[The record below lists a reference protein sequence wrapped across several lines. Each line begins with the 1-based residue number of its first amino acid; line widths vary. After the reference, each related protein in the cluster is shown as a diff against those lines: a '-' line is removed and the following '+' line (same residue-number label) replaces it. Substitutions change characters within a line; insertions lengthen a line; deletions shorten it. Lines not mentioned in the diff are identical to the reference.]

1 MHDNNI
7 HFRSSYLTEVK
18 HLKLIIS
25 HLNKQLESLGRN
37 QNLCPPKSEDIITVS
52 SSPIQ
57 STEYGNEN
65 ENEEIRFRPE
75 AQNKDIV
82 IVTSTPIHSSQLQA
96 EIEEYLNLTSESW
109 GEMI

>member
-1 MHDNNI
+1 MYDNNI
-7 HFRSSYLTEVK
+7 YFRSSHLTEVK
-18 HLKLIIS
+18 QLKLIIS

-37 QNLCPPKSEDIITVS
+37 QNPCPPKSEEIITLS

-57 STEYGNEN
+57 SSEYRN